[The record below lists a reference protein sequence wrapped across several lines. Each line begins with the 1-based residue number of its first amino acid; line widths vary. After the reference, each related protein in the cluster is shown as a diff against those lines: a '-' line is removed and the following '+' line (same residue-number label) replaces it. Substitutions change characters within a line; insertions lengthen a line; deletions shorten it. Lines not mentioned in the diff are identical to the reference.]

1 MEYLFIAKKIIQ
13 AFIMPPGLFVLTLI
27 IVLINLR
34 HVRGLVKTK
43 WLLALT
49 MILLYLLSIR
59 PVGNFLLRPLEYAQP
74 FPQSISGD
82 VVVLLGGG
90 SVADTPDFGGKGT
103 LGLSSSARFIT
114 ALRAQKQTN
123 AYLLVTSG
131 SVLGVKSAECQAVNR
146 YALALGVPENKIIID
161 NNAKDTEDN
170 AINTINICRENGWR
184 KLILVS
190 SASHLPRSER
200 LFSAAMKALE
210 YDMKITC
217 LPAGY
222 LSPPVYHFVWADL
235 LPGGMEDS
243 VTALHEYL
251 GLAAGAVGIK

>member
-13 AFIMPPGLFVLTLI
+13 AFVMPPGLFVLTLI
-27 IVLINLR
+27 IVLINMR
-34 HVRGLVKTK
+34 NVRGLVKTK

-49 MILLYLLSIR
+49 LILIYLLSIR
-59 PVGNFLLRPLEYAQP
+59 PVENFLLRPLEYAQP
-74 FPQSISGD
+74 FPQSVSGD

-90 SVADTPDFGGKGT
+90 SVADTPDFGGNGT

-123 AYLLVTSG
+123 TYLLITSG
-131 SVLGVKSAECQAVNR
+131 SVLGVKSAECQAVKR
-146 YALALGVPENKIIID
+146 YAIALGVPENKIIID
-161 NNAKDTEDN
+161 DTAKDTDDN
-170 AINTINICRENGWR
+170 AVNTIEICRDNGWR
-184 KLILVS
+184 KLILVT
-190 SASHLPRSER
+190 SASHVPRSER
-200 LFSAAMKALE
+200 LFSNAMKALE

-222 LSPPVYHFVWADL
+222 LSPPRYQFVWADL
-235 LPGGMEDS
+235 LPGGMEYS

-251 GLAAGAVGIK
+251 GLAAGVIGIK